1 MSLVIANNVGAL
13 NARNNLT
20 RSSNALNKS
29 IERLSSGF
37 KVNRGADG
45 PAALVISEK
54 QRAQVAGLRTAIEN
68 TEKAVSVVQTAEGAL
83 NEINSILVKVR
94 SLALDSANAGVND
107 ADAFAANQAEISN
120 ALDTI
125 NRISTNTQFGEKSLL
140 DGSAGITG
148 TTTDADVTFL
158 KAGSNTSAGT
168 YAVEV
173 TTAAER
179 AQITAGTAQ
188 GTATTDTLAADEV
201 LTVNGVSITLNA
213 GLTQSGVIS
222 RINEFTGQT
231 GVVAEDD
238 PASSGQTRLRTIE
251 FGANAEIEV
260 ISDTTAAAGSTSGF
274 GTSTVTDFGRNIEG
288 TIDGDVASGS
298 GNVLTSVSGSSKG
311 LAVSIA
317 EDAADLALSAT
328 GAQGDVNVQNNS
340 LVFQIG
346 ANQNQ
351 TAQVAINS
359 VAADGLG
366 LAVTGSR
373 FNSLN
378 EIDVTSAEKA
388 QEALAV
394 IDASIDEISNIRG
407 ELGAFQA
414 NTLESIAN
422 NSRTTLENTVNAESV
437 IRDTDFAEEISRFTN
452 NQILV
457 QAGTSVLSNANQTTQ
472 SILSLL
478 Q

>member
-1 MSLVIANNVGAL
+1 MSFVIANNVGAL

-20 RSSNALNKS
+20 RSSSALNKS

-54 QRAQVAGLRTAIEN
+54 QRAQIAGLRTAIDN
-68 TEKAVSVVQTAEGAL
+68 TEKAVAVVQTAEGAL

-107 ADAFAANQAEISN
+107 DDAFAANQAEISN

-125 NRISTNTQFGEKSLL
+125 NRISQNTQFGEKRLL
-140 DGSAGITG
+140 DGSAGISG
-148 TTTDADVTFL
+148 TPDDADVTFL
-158 KAGSNTSAGT
+158 KASGKTSAGS
-168 YAVEV
+168 YAIEV
-173 TTAAER
+173 TAQAER
-179 AQITAGTAQ
+179 ATITAGTAQ
-188 GTATTDTLAADEV
+188 SSDLLTDETLTINGT
-201 LTVNGVSITLNA
+201 SIQLNA
-213 GLTQSGVIS
+213 GLSQAAVIS

-231 GVVAEDD
+231 GVIAEDD
-238 PASSGQTRLRTIE
+238 PNAAGQTRLRSIE

-260 ISDTTAAAGSTSGF
+260 VSDTTAAATSSGF
-274 GTSTVTDFGRNIEG
+274 GTSLLQDIGKNIEG
-288 TIDGDVASGS
+288 TIDGVAASGS
-298 GNVLTSVSGSSKG
+298 GNVLTSVSGASTG
-311 LAVSIA
+311 LTVSLA
-317 EDAADLALSAT
+317 ELST
-328 GAQGDVNVQNNS
+328 DKVLSVDSTQGNVAVQNNS

-351 TAQVAINS
+351 TASLAISS

-366 LAVTGSR
+366 LAVSGSR
-373 FNSLN
+373 FSSLN

-394 IDASIDEISNIRG
+394 IDASIDELSNIRG
-407 ELGAFQA
+407 ELGAFQS

-422 NSRTTLENTVNAESV
+422 NMRTTLENTVNAESV
-437 IRDTDFAEEISRFTN
+437 IRDTDFAEEISKFTN

-457 QAGTSVLSNANQTTQ
+457 QAGTSVLSSANQTNQ
-472 SILSLL
+472 SILALL

>member
-20 RSSNALNKS
+20 RSSDALNAS

-54 QRAQVAGLRTAIEN
+54 QRAQISGLRTAIEN

-107 ADAFAANQAEISN
+107 ADAFAANQAEIEN

-125 NRISTNTQFGEKSLL
+125 NRISANTQFGEKSLL

-148 TTTDADVTFL
+148 STDDADTTFL
-158 KAGSNTSAGT
+158 KAGSTTSAGT
-168 YAVEV
+168 YALVI
-173 TTAAER
+173 TQAAER
-179 AQITAGTAQ
+179 ANITAGATQ
-188 GTATTDTLAADEV
+188 GANALAADEI
-201 LTVNGVSITLNA
+201 LTINGTSIQLNA
-213 GLTQSGVIS
+213 GLSQAGVIS

-238 PASSGQTRLRTIE
+238 PTTAGATRLRSVE
-251 FGANAEIEV
+251 YGGNAAIAI
-260 ISDTTAAAGSTSGF
+260 ISDTVGATNSSGF
-274 GTSTVTDFGRNIEG
+274 GTTLLNDTGRNIEG
-288 TIDGDVASGS
+288 TLDGDVASGN
-298 GNVLTSVSGSSKG
+298 GNVLTSVLGSSKG
-311 LAVSIA
+311 VAVAVGESA
-317 EDAADLALSAT
+317 TDAALSET
-328 GAQGDVNVQNNS
+328 GAQGNVNVQNNS

-351 TAQVAINS
+351 TASVAINS
-359 VAADGLG
+359 VAASGLG
-366 LAVTGSR
+366 LAVGGSR
-373 FNSLN
+373 FTSLN
-378 EIDVTSAEKA
+378 EIDVTTAEKA
-388 QEALAV
+388 QETLAV
-394 IDASIDEISNIRG
+394 VDAAIDEISNVRG

-414 NTLESIAN
+414 NTLETIAN
-422 NSRTTLENTVNAESV
+422 NMRTTLENTVSAESV
-437 IRDTDFAEEISRFTN
+437 IRDTDFAEEISKFTN

-457 QAGTSVLSNANQTTQ
+457 QAGTSVLSNANQTNQ

>member
-1 MSLVIANNVGAL
+1 MSFVIANNVGAL

-20 RSSNALNKS
+20 RSSSALNKS

-54 QRAQVAGLRTAIEN
+54 QRAQIAGLRTAIDN
-68 TEKAVSVVQTAEGAL
+68 TEKAVAVVQTAEGAL

-107 ADAFAANQAEISN
+107 DDAFAANQAEISN

-125 NRISTNTQFGEKSLL
+125 NRISQNTQFGEKRLL
-140 DGSAGITG
+140 DGSAGISG
-148 TTTDADVTFL
+148 TPDDADVTFL
-158 KAGSNTSAGT
+158 KASGKTSAGS
-168 YAVEV
+168 YAIEV
-173 TTAAER
+173 TAQAER
-179 AQITAGTAQ
+179 ATITAGTAQ
-188 GTATTDTLAADEV
+188 SANLLADET
-201 LTVNGVSITLNA
+201 LTINGTSIQLNA
-213 GLTQSGVIS
+213 GLSQAAVIS

-231 GVVAEDD
+231 GVIAEDD
-238 PASSGQTRLRTIE
+238 PNAAGQTRLRSIE
-251 FGANAEIEV
+251 FGADAKIEV
-260 ISDTTAAAGSTSGF
+260 VSDTAAAGTSSGF
-274 GTSTVTDFGRNIEG
+274 GTSLLEDIGKNIEG
-288 TIDGDVASGS
+288 TIDGVAASGS
-298 GNVLTSVSGSSKG
+298 GNVLKSVSGASTG
-311 LAVSIA
+311 LTVSLA
-317 EDAADLALSAT
+317 ELDTDKVLSVDST
-328 GAQGDVNVQNNS
+328 QGNVAVQNNS

-351 TAQVAINS
+351 TASLAISS

-366 LAVTGSR
+366 LAVSGSR
-373 FNSLN
+373 FSSLN

-394 IDASIDEISNIRG
+394 IDASIDELSNIRG
-407 ELGAFQA
+407 ELGAFQT

-422 NSRTTLENTVNAESV
+422 NMRTTLENTVNAESV
-437 IRDTDFAEEISRFTN
+437 IRDTDFAEEISKFTN

-457 QAGTSVLSNANQTTQ
+457 QAGTSVLSSANQTSQ
-472 SILSLL
+472 SILALL